1 MKQSDHQ
8 LNQTDI
14 HSTHSWN
21 WNLLRLLHSS
31 TVTLMC
37 LGLHTEQF
45 K

>member
-21 WNLLRLLHSS
+21 WNLLSDYC
-31 TVTLMC
+31 TVPR
-37 LGLHTEQF
+37 
-45 K
+45 